1 MFNGMEEKFEDTKE
15 VIRNHR
21 SKKDRQSNGQNKKNK
36 KTNNDRHMWLIIIY
50 SWLTHWGR
58 WGV

>member
-1 MFNGMEEKFEDTKE
+1 MFNGREEKFEDTKE

-36 KTNNDRHMWLIIIY
+36 KTNNDRHM
-50 SWLTHWGR
+50 
-58 WGV
+58 